1 MRTAMD
7 APSQGLDD
15 EDGFEPHWTSAAR
28 KKAGLVW
35 QDIGLGLIRGETNDV
50 VSVSPL
56 SSWMLPNDK
65 LSSP

>member
-1 MRTAMD
+1 MD
-7 APSQGLDD
+7 ASSQGLDD

-28 KKAGLVW
+28 KKAWLVW
-35 QDIGLGLIRGETNDV
+35 QDIGLGLDRSETNYV

-56 SSWMLPNDK
+56 SCWTLPNDK